1 MCKAVSVNPYTQATE
16 EIGLSQANLFLR
28 LLCQVMSIEDVE
40 RIMDETQEA
49 IEYQRVILLP
59 LTPLVLSPAPRCMAA
74 IFF

>member
-1 MCKAVSVNPYTQATE
+1 
-16 EIGLSQANLFLR
+16 
-28 LLCQVMSIEDVE
+28 MSIEDVE

-74 IFF
+74 IFFLYI